1 MGESHL
7 VRSVRE
13 LLTIYENQ
21 DIVHWWE
28 RLNSGNILSERGS
41 AKYMVKLCRTG
52 TPDFIV
58 VSSYPLVSS
67 TDMDGK
73 LFAQVDFLECKTEKG
88 KLTKEQKEFKARC
101 TFNYQWANYYVIRD
115 LEEVIRLYASNRHS
129 DTIRKQ

>member
-58 VSSYPLVSS
+58 VSSWAHPKGVTLHVV
-67 TDMDGK
+67 
-73 LFAQVDFLECKTEKG
+73 VDFLECKTEKG
-88 KLTKEQKEFKARC
+88 RLTQEQKEFQARC